1 MERVEELQRSFCK
14 NYVLWQYQKLQKT
27 GNYPLSR
34 KYCLGKTTL
43 FNLSEVKVLFC
54 LVHWWNICGL
64 FTLQFLL
71 EWSFTSASIWFS
83 HLSLVLSIFNHILTS
98 WESIFSND
106 TRLLTDAIVFANF
119 ELKLNHLPAFGGW
132 SDLAG
137 FFRRGF
143 DEVFYAIWFC
153 IRVMVNIE

>member
-1 MERVEELQRSFCK
+1 M
-14 NYVLWQYQKLQKT
+14 QKT

-34 KYCLGKTTL
+34 KCCVGQTTL
-43 FNLSEVKVLFC
+43 FNLSGVKILFR
-54 LVHWWNICGL
+54 LVYWWNICWI

-71 EWSFTSASIWFS
+71 EWSFNSGPIWLS
-83 HLSLVLSIFNHILTS
+83 HLSSVLSIFNHIITS

-106 TRLLTDAIVFANF
+106 TKLLIDAIIFTNF

-137 FFRRGF
+137 FFRRRF
-143 DEVFYAIWFC
+143 DAVFYAIWFC
-153 IRVMVNIE
+153 MRVMVNIDYCGSLEYCS